1 MTRTDLQQAFMVALG
16 RATGDYGK
24 ARVYRDG
31 LLAGRYGAAT
41 AAGTRAA
48 AGGVPYADTDGAR
61 PVNRATHERTLRLPL
76 SHPADTLLAAAACCA
91 AAELVRAGD
100 AVLEKKEAEE

>member
-31 LLAGRYGAAT
+31 LLATLPRSGLRELAQSQGVSLADMVQQRRQA
-41 AAGTRAA
+41 RA
-48 AGGVPYADTDGAR
+48 R
-61 PVNRATHERTLRLPL
+61 
-76 SHPADTLLAAAACCA
+76 LLAACHTLIPTEPAP
-91 AAELVRAGD
+91 
-100 AVLEKKEAEE
+100 